1 MLSYNITNCVSV
13 CVHSIYIAPCTGT
26 CRLLFCPLPVACSAW
41 VCLLYIFSPSSVH
54 RFLCRS
60 LIVFALTRLPTIL
73 QPGSFPRVCSPFFPL
88 TRGFWAEKFISRSMI
103 RIDYVR
109 YFVHGVASKRKLIR
123 SGNLKANSLVKAF
136 LALPQGHT
144 RRKMAKNDKNVE
156 R

>member
-13 CVHSIYIAPCTGT
+13 CVHSIYI
-26 CRLLFCPLPVACSAW
+26 LLHARERVVYYSVQWRAVPGC
-41 VCLLYIFSPSSVH
+41 VCCIFSLSSVH

-88 TRGFWAEKFISRSMI
+88 TRGFWAENKFISRSMI

-136 LALPQGHT
+136 WPCHKAIQGEKW
-144 RRKMAKNDKNVE
+144 RKMTKM
-156 R
+156 